1 LFWLVLAIVA
11 VVVWNF
17 QTAFAPRDRAVSFSE
32 FMSWVDSGQVAE
44 VTIAGNEVTG
54 TTKANETFRTYA
66 PNQFEGLANK
76 LIERSVVINAK
87 DAAVS
92 PWASILYSW
101 APALLMIGFW
111 IFFMRQMQSGGNK
124 ALSFGKSKAKLSSG
138 TQKKVTFKDVAG
150 VDEAKEEL
158 QEIIEFLK

>member
-1 LFWLVLAIVA
+1 VNSTLRSLLFWLVLAIVA

-66 PNQFEGLANK
+66 PGQYEGLAN
-76 LIERSVVINAK
+76 
-87 DAAVS
+87 
-92 PWASILYSW
+92 
-101 APALLMIGFW
+101 
-111 IFFMRQMQSGGNK
+111 
-124 ALSFGKSKAKLSSG
+124 
-138 TQKKVTFKDVAG
+138 
-150 VDEAKEEL
+150 
-158 QEIIEFLK
+158 

>member
-1 LFWLVLAIVA
+1 MNSTLRSLLFWLVLAIVA

-66 PNQFEGLANK
+66 PSQFEGLANK
-76 LIERSVVINAK
+76 LIERSVVIHAK
-87 DAAVS
+87 DATVS
-92 PWASILYSW
+92 PGRRSCIPGRPRS
-101 APALLMIGFW
+101 
-111 IFFMRQMQSGGNK
+111 
-124 ALSFGKSKAKLSSG
+124 
-138 TQKKVTFKDVAG
+138 
-150 VDEAKEEL
+150 
-158 QEIIEFLK
+158 